1 MDCKKIIAVTVMLC
15 LAFGVAGLCSPKA
28 IAADITDSVEVTGA
42 PDAALGDGYIDVT
55 YEATETYK
63 NSKYYENL
71 RKIPKSGNQ
80 AINVVA
86 IALSQ
91 VGYHEGNSHEEMNGL
106 NAEGNRDFVEY
117 NLMYGKHD
125 NGQGNGH
132 SYGYSW
138 CASFATW
145 CFRQAGATMEQSVQ
159 EGKDAYI
166 SCHFW
171 RGDFA
176 AADRFYAADGEYEPK
191 TGDVIFFKDFNE
203 KTERKATHL
212 GIVIY
217 SDGENVYTVEGNANA
232 TIGKETTCDS
242 VAVKTHPLDSKYIVG
257 YGQPAY
263 ENTEEKAPYGW
274 RAVGDDNAPTRP
286 LEELIDEA
294 QGGAQIIPVWEEEKK
309 GVEIIE
315 IAIAAVLMLLLV
327 SAVTVLSVM
336 TFKKKPDDRNSGR
349 RRESIKSRNKYSGKK

>member
-1 MDCKKIIAVTVMLC
+1 MDVKKLIAVTVTLC
-15 LAFGVAGLCSPKA
+15 LSFAASGLCLPQALATDVTETAEAASP
-28 IAADITDSVEVTGA
+28 TES
-42 PDAALGDGYIDVT
+42 DGYFDLT
-55 YEATETYK
+55 YEATEEYK
-63 NSKYYENL
+63 SSKYYENL

-91 VGYHEGNSHEEMNGL
+91 VGYHEGNNHEEMNGL

-117 NLMYGKHD
+117 NLMYGKLD

-145 CFRQAGATMEQSVQ
+145 CFRQAEATMEQSVQ

-171 RGDFA
+171 LGDFA
-176 AADRFYAADGEYEPK
+176 AAGRFYEAGGEYEPK

-212 GIVIY
+212 GIVIC
-217 SDGENVYTVEGNANA
+217 SDGKNVYTVEGNANP
-232 TIGKETTCDS
+232 TIGNEPTCDS
-242 VAVKTHPLDSKYIVG
+242 VAVKTHPLDSQYIVG

-263 ENTEEKAPYGW
+263 ENTEEKDPYGW
-274 RAVGDDNAPTRP
+274 RAVGDAKALAKP
-286 LEELIDEA
+286 LKELIEEA

-309 GVEIIE
+309 GAEIIE
-315 IAIAAVLMLLLV
+315 LAIAAALMLLIV
-327 SAVTVLSVM
+327 AAITVLSVM

-349 RRESIKSRNKYSGKK
+349 RRESKKSRNKYSGKK